1 MTDQPEALILAE
13 KLEEAAG
20 DYSQFD
26 RYLGHESAAML
37 REQHA
42 EIERLRAEREEEKV
56 WRHKTLLGE
65 AQIAFEHTDELRR
78 LLAEIERLRRALKFI
93 KNLTVEID
101 GCPASAF
108 QTEGWMREIAREA
121 LEDKP

>member
-42 EIERLRAEREEEKV
+42 EIERLR
-56 WRHKTLLGE
+56 
-65 AQIAFEHTDELRR
+65 
-78 LLAEIERLRRALKFI
+78 
-93 KNLTVEID
+93 
-101 GCPASAF
+101 
-108 QTEGWMREIAREA
+108 EA
-121 LEDKP
+121 LNEMLDESMGGIAICPLTKIKARNALGRKP

>member
-42 EIERLRAEREEEKV
+42 EIERLRAENLRAFDSGYDKGV
-56 WRHKTLLGE
+56 QDTLLDYGV
-65 AQIAFEHTDELRR
+65 EL
-78 LLAEIERLRRALKFI
+78 
-93 KNLTVEID
+93 
-101 GCPASAF
+101 
-108 QTEGWMREIAREA
+108 
-121 LEDKP
+121 